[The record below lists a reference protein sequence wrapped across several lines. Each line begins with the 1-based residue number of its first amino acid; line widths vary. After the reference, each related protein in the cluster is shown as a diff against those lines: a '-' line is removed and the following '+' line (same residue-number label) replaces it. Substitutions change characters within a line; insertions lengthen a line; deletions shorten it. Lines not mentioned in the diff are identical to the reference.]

1 MGGWKF
7 SDRPYRM
14 LVCRADQPSRCVKV
28 VVRDYCG
35 RCAADLE
42 RPWGKTSRAID
53 LSPLAFAKLADL
65 GRGLVAVILKPV
77 RQSSNTES
85 LLMLGQI
92 GYR

>member
-1 MGGWKF
+1 
-7 SDRPYRM
+7 M

-42 RPWGKTSRAID
+42 RPWRKRSRAID

-65 GRGLVAVILKPV
+65 GLGLVAVILKPV
-77 RQSSNTES
+77 RQLSSTES
-85 LLMLGQI
+85 PLMPGQI
-92 GYR
+92 AYK